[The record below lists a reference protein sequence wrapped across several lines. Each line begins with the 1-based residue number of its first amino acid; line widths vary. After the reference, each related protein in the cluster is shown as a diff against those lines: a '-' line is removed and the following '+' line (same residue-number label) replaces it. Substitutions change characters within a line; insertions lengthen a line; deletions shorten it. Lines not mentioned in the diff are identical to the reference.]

1 MRNRLAVIAR
11 VAVATTAILLALVR
25 FVALDASSH
34 SASDTLRPWLIE
46 VALIAIAAMLV
57 IVVIGRLSTASR

>member
-1 MRNRLAVIAR
+1 MRNRLTVIAR
-11 VAVATTAILLALVR
+11 VAVIATAILLALVR

-46 VALIAIAAMLV
+46 VALIAIAATLV
-57 IVVIGRLSTASR
+57 VVVIGRLSTASR